1 VADLDVILRPPEPK
15 PTEAPGPTG
24 LLRRLGRDLNPGRLY
39 PKEGLITLV
48 ILAFG
53 LLSAV
58 WAVQGARWVEDLPPL
73 TEIALGGL
81 LFGTLLA
88 KTRLPGYLTHP
99 VAALYGLVVTVW
111 AVQSVIRL
119 PTWPERL
126 VDLILRLNYWG
137 YAARTGGINNDTLP
151 FVFMVT
157 GLAWF
162 LAYSGAWFVFRRRS
176 AVGAML
182 PVGVALLFNL
192 RYAPA
197 HLSIYFFMYL
207 FAALLLAM
215 RLNFYRFQ
223 RRWDLFGI
231 RYPREM
237 GLTVLPNVAL
247 VAVGILAA
255 AAIMPAST
263 EHTFIADLWN
273 RINTPV
279 QDAQSEFNRLF
290 ASLTAKEGTDTA
302 YFGRT
307 LALKGGITLGNRVV
321 LYVFSPRRYYWLGLT
336 YDTYTGQG
344 WLSGERRTVQLAP
357 GTALT
362 TTTSYKGREE
372 VVEVV
377 RLNAVS
383 SGLVF
388 LGGQGMQFNI
398 PVVVEYDPPA
408 PLLVDLRDR
417 TRDSQLPEDLRAAVG
432 SIRQALSEQADL
444 GEREQMGVIQRLLP
458 AEYSAYGP
466 TIIGGRVA
474 SFLVSLRRPNH
485 MDVAAVRPV
494 GGIRFGQQYSVR
506 ASISTATG
514 QELRRAGT
522 TYPQH
527 IVDRYLQLPP
537 NFPPRVRQLAQELT
551 RGLNNNY
558 DKAKAIEAYLQ
569 QFPYDTNIPQPP
581 AGRDGVEWFLF
592 DLKRGYCDYFASAMA
607 VMLRSIGIPARVAV
621 GYISGKYNPDIGAY
635 EVRESDAHS
644 WPQVYF
650 PEYGWVD
657 FEPSPRAGAGVP
669 RVESLEET
677 GGEVA
682 GADVLR
688 EGPWGLGPGEMLPD
702 EGFYGGEFG
711 TDESASDFGRGLLGL
726 AVVPVGAL
734 LGLGVAGLVWWRRR
748 FAPLDLVSQTYEK
761 VVVLAQLAGLKP
773 YPWQTPLEFA
783 DRLRTEVADAAADI
797 ETVFGA
803 FVRVRFGRRQL
814 DPAEQAQVSAA
825 WARLRGRI
833 IRRILTRR

>member
-1 VADLDVILRPPEPK
+1 MADLDLILKPPEPHEN
-15 PTEAPGPTG
+15 PPGPEG
-24 LLRRLGRDLNPGRLY
+24 LLLRFVRQFDLRRLY
-39 PKEGLITLV
+39 PKEGFITFLL
-48 ILAFG
+48 LAFG

-73 TEIALGGL
+73 AEVAIGGL

-99 VAALYGLVVTVW
+99 VAVLYGLVVTVW
-111 AVQSVIRL
+111 GVQSIIRL

-126 VDLILRLNYWG
+126 VDLILRLNYWA
-137 YAARTGGINNDTLP
+137 YAARTGGINNDSLP

-157 GLAWF
+157 ALAWF

-192 RYAPA
+192 RYAPS
-197 HLSIYFFMYL
+197 HLTIYFFMYL
-207 FAALLLAM
+207 FATLLLAM
-215 RLNFYRFQ
+215 RLNFYIFQ

-237 GLTVLPNVAL
+237 GLTVVPNVAL
-247 VAVGILAA
+247 VVAGILVL
-255 AAIMPAST
+255 AAILPASADRT
-263 EHTFIADLWN
+263 PIADLWN
-273 RINTPV
+273 RINTPI

-307 LALKGGITLGNRVV
+307 LALKGSITLGNRVV
-321 LYVFSPRRYYWLGLT
+321 FYVFSPRRYYWLGLT

-357 GTALT
+357 GNPLT
-362 TTTSYKGREE
+362 TTVAYKGREE
-372 VVEVV
+372 VVEVL

-408 PLLVDLRDR
+408 PMLVDLRDR
-417 TRDSQLPEDLRAAVG
+417 SRDAQLPEDLRSAIDR
-432 SIRQALSEQADL
+432 IRQGLAEQPDL
-444 GEREQMGVIQRLLP
+444 GEREQMALVQRLLP
-458 AEYSAYGP
+458 SGYVAYGP
-466 TIIGGRVA
+466 TLVGGRVA
-474 SFLVSLRRPNH
+474 SFLVNLRRPDY

-514 QELRRAGT
+514 QELRRAGSN
-522 TYPQH
+522 YPQN
-527 IVDRYLQLPP
+527 ITDRYLQLPP
-537 NFPPRVRQLAQELT
+537 NFPPRIRQLAQDLT
-551 RGLNNNY
+551 RGLTNNY

-581 AGRDGVEWFLF
+581 PGRDGVEWFLF
-592 DLKRGYCDYFASAMA
+592 DLRRGYCDYFASAMA

-621 GYISGKYNPDIGAY
+621 GYMSGTYNPDIGAY

-669 RVESLEET
+669 RVESLEGTT
-677 GGEVA
+677 GEAV

-688 EGPWGLGPGEMLPD
+688 DGPGAIGPEEMLPD
-702 EGFYGGEFG
+702 EGFFGGEFTTADSG
-711 TDESASDFGRGLLGL
+711 ADLGWGLVAL
-726 AVVPVGAL
+726 AVVPFGAL
-734 LGLGVAGLVWWRRR
+734 LGLGIVGVVWWRRR
-748 FAPLDLVSQTYEK
+748 FGPLDLVSQTYEK

-773 YPWQTPLEFA
+773 RPWQTPLEFA
-783 DRLRTEVADAAADI
+783 DRLRAEVGDVGADI

-814 DPAEQAQVSAA
+814 DEAEQARVAAA
-825 WARLRGRI
+825 WSRLRGRI
-833 IRRILTRR
+833 LRRILTRR

>member
-1 VADLDVILRPPEPK
+1 VAELEAVLKPPDPQEPPRGLVGLPQRLARQLDFR
-15 PTEAPGPTG
+15 
-24 LLRRLGRDLNPGRLY
+24 RLY
-39 PKEGLITLV
+39 PKEGLTTFV

-73 TEIALGGL
+73 AEIAIGGL
-81 LFGTLLA
+81 LFGTILA

-99 VAALYGLVVTVW
+99 VAVLYGVVITTW
-111 AVQSVIRL
+111 GVQGIIRL

-126 VDLILRLNYWG
+126 VDLILRLNYWA
-137 YAARTGGINNDTLP
+137 YAARTGGINNDPLP
-151 FVFMVT
+151 FVFMIT
-157 GLAWF
+157 ALAWF

-182 PVGVALLFNL
+182 PVGVAMLFNL
-192 RYAPA
+192 RYAPS
-197 HLSIYFFMYL
+197 HLTIYFFMYL

-215 RLNFYRFQ
+215 RLNFYVFQ

-237 GLTVLPNVAL
+237 GLTVIPNVAL
-247 VAVGILAA
+247 VVGAILVLTAVL
-255 AAIMPAST
+255 PASADQT
-263 EHTFIADLWN
+263 PVADLWN

-307 LALKGGITLGNRVV
+307 LALKGSITLGNRVV
-321 LYVFSPRRYYWLGLT
+321 FYVFSPRRYYWLGLT

-357 GTALT
+357 GNSLT
-362 TTTSYKGREE
+362 TTVAYRGREE

-377 RLNAVS
+377 RMNAVS

-388 LGGQGMQFNI
+388 LGGQGIQFNV
-398 PVVVEYDPPA
+398 PVVIEYDPPT
-408 PLLVDLRDR
+408 PMVVDLRDR
-417 TRDSQLPEDLRAAVG
+417 SLDAQLPEELRPAIE
-432 SIRQALSEQADL
+432 SIRQALAEQSDL
-444 GEREQMGVIQRLLP
+444 GERDQMALIQRLLP
-458 AEYSAYGP
+458 PEYVAFGP
-466 TIIGGRVA
+466 TITGGRVA
-474 SFLVSLRRPNH
+474 RFMVNLRRPSY
-485 MDVAAVRPV
+485 MEVAAIRPV

-514 QELRRAGT
+514 QDLRRAGT
-522 TYPQH
+522 SYPQY
-527 IVDRYLQLPP
+527 ITDRYLQLPP
-537 NFPPRVRQLAQELT
+537 NFPPRIRQLAQELT
-551 RGLNNNY
+551 RGLTNNY

-581 AGRDGVEWFLF
+581 PNRDGVEWFLF

-621 GYISGKYNPDIGAY
+621 GYMSGTYNPDIGAY

-644 WPQVYF
+644 WPQVFF
-650 PEYGWVD
+650 PDYGWVD

-669 RVESLEET
+669 RVESLEQGT
-677 GGEVA
+677 GEGV
-682 GADVLR
+682 GADILR
-688 EGPWGLGPGEMLPD
+688 DGPGAVGPEEMLPD
-702 EGFYGGEFG
+702 EGFFGGEFS
-711 TDESASDFGRGLLGL
+711 TSESGSDLSWSLLGL
-726 AVVPVGAL
+726 LVIPVGAL
-734 LGLGVAGLVWWRRR
+734 AGLGVAGMVWWRRR
-748 FAPLDLVSQTYEK
+748 FGPLDLVSQTYEK
-761 VVVLAQLAGLKP
+761 VLVLAQLAGLRP
-773 YPWQTPLEFA
+773 RPWQTPLEFA
-783 DRLRTEVADAAADI
+783 ERLRAEVGDVGADI

-814 DPAEQAQVSAA
+814 DEAEQARVAAA
-825 WARLRGRI
+825 WGRLRSRI
-833 IRRILTRR
+833 VRRILTRR

>member
-1 VADLDVILRPPEPK
+1 MAELEVILKPPEPQ
-15 PTEAPGPTG
+15 APPPGLGG
-24 LLRRLGRDLNPGRLY
+24 LLQRLTRQVDLRRLY
-39 PKEGLITLV
+39 PKEGFSTLLL
-48 ILAFG
+48 LAFG

-73 TEIALGGL
+73 AEVAIGGL

-99 VAALYGLVVTVW
+99 VAVLYGLVITVW
-111 AVQSVIRL
+111 GVQSIIRL

-126 VDLILRLNYWG
+126 VDLILRLNYWA
-137 YAARTGGINNDTLP
+137 YAARTGGINNDPLP

-157 GLAWF
+157 ALAWF

-176 AVGAML
+176 VVGAML

-192 RYAPA
+192 RYAPS
-197 HLSIYFFMYL
+197 HLTIYFFMYL

-215 RLNFYRFQ
+215 RLNFYVFQ

-231 RYPREM
+231 RYSREM
-237 GLTVLPNVAL
+237 GLTAVPNVAL
-247 VAVGILAA
+247 VVAGILTL
-255 AAIMPAST
+255 AAILPASADQT
-263 EHTFIADLWN
+263 PIAELWN
-273 RINTPV
+273 RINSPI

-307 LALKGGITLGNRVV
+307 LALKGSITLGNRVV

-357 GTALT
+357 GNPLT
-362 TTTSYKGREE
+362 TTVTYKGREE
-372 VVEVV
+372 IVEVV

-388 LGGQGMQFNI
+388 LGGQGIQFNI
-398 PVVVEYDPPA
+398 PVAVEYDPAA
-408 PLLVDLRDR
+408 PMLVDLRDR
-417 TRDSQLPEDLRAAVG
+417 SRDAQLPEGLRSAIAG
-432 SIRQALSEQADL
+432 IRQALSEQLDL
-444 GEREQMGVIQRLLP
+444 GERDQMALVQRLLP
-458 AEYSAYGP
+458 PEYVAYGP
-466 TIIGGRVA
+466 TIVGGRVV
-474 SFLVSLRRPNH
+474 SFLVNLRRPNY

-514 QELRRAGT
+514 QDLRRAGT
-522 TYPQH
+522 SYPQY
-527 IVDRYLQLPP
+527 ITDRYLQLPP

-551 RGLNNNY
+551 RGLTNNY

-592 DLKRGYCDYFASAMA
+592 ELRRGYCDYFASAMA

-621 GYISGKYNPDIGAY
+621 GYMSGTYNPDIGAY

-677 GGEVA
+677 EGGVA

-688 EGPWGLGPGEMLPD
+688 DGPGALGPEEMLPD
-702 EGFYGGEFG
+702 EGFFGGEFS
-711 TDESASDFGRGLLGL
+711 TTQSDSDLSWGLLVL
-726 AVVPVGAL
+726 LVIPVGAL
-734 LGLGVAGLVWWRRR
+734 VGLGVAGMVWWYRR

-761 VVVLAQLAGLKP
+761 VVVLARLAGLRP
-773 YPWQTPLEFA
+773 RPWQTPLEFA
-783 DRLRTEVADAAADI
+783 DRLRAEVGDVSADI

-814 DPAEQAQVSAA
+814 DEAEQARVSVA
-825 WARLRGRI
+825 WGRLRGRI